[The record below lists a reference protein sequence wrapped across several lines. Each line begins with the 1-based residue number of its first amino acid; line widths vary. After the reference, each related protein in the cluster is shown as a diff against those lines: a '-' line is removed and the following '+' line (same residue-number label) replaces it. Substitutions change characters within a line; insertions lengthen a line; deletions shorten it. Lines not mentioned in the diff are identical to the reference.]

1 MSMITIDVN
10 DKKSRREQKRNRAEI
25 QCVCVC
31 VLPILLSLVYNYY
44 LTCSCRVI
52 DCCKVLSSRSVIIKA
67 DNIYFVTF
75 PVSTMLT
82 PEPPTINS

>member
-10 DKKSRREQKRNRAEI
+10 DKKSRREQNRNRAEI
-25 QCVCVC
+25 QCVC

-52 DCCKVLSSRSVIIKA
+52 DCCRVPSSRSVIIKA
-67 DNIYFVTF
+67 DNVYFVTF